1 MDELEQAQA
10 MVGEL
15 AAMIEHYCT
24 VEGGVAA
31 GFAKLGEHVQ
41 EGMEFMEEQGK
52 PHPDVFDALMEA
64 LGVFAAA
71 HSDYSHLPLPSPPSP
86 SH

>member
-1 MDELEQAQA
+1 MDDLEQAQA

-31 GFAKLGEHVQ
+31 
-41 EGMEFMEEQGK
+41 
-52 PHPDVFDALMEA
+52 
-64 LGVFAAA
+64 A
-71 HSDYSHLPLPSPPSP
+71 HSDYSNLLLPSPPGP
-86 SH
+86 AH

>member
-1 MDELEQAQA
+1 MDDLEQAQA
-10 MVGEL
+10 MIGEL

-41 EGMEFMEEQGK
+41 DGMEFMAEQGK
-52 PHPDVFDALMEA
+52 PPMDVFDALMDA

-71 HSDYSHLPLPSPPSP
+71 HSDYSHLPLLSPPGP
-86 SH
+86 AH

>member
-1 MDELEQAQA
+1 MDDLEQAQV
-10 MVGEL
+10 MIGEL

-31 GFAKLGEHVQ
+31 GFARLGEHVQ
-41 EGMEFMEEQGK
+41 EGMEFMEGQGK

-64 LGVFAAA
+64 LGVFSAAQ
-71 HSDYSHLPLPSPPSP
+71 SEYSHLPLPVLPSL